1 MKTEMEIIKSHL
13 TCCCDEMY
21 KNRKMVDPNCV
32 LCEYGTE
39 IELMMQEY
47 AAQKQ
52 PQVSDEEIEK
62 EKNNYLEEVRG
73 MPKDRSVAFDAGA
86 KWMRDKLQNT
96 NK

>member
-62 EKNNYLEEVRG
+62 GANEYLE
-73 MPKDRSVAFDAGA
+73 
-86 KWMRDKLQNT
+86 T
-96 NK
+96 NPPIGEHSSWDGFI

>member
-62 EKNNYLEEVRG
+62 AASLFLIENKTSPNIDHWSF
-73 MPKDRSVAFDAGA
+73 KQGA